1 MEKVIGLLFDIEKK
15 ANQII
20 ERAND
25 EKTELFEENEKEI
38 EQMEAAILEENS
50 KKVNLLLAQAEQEIE
65 AEKQHLSECSQKQL
79 MDLEISY
86 EKNHDTLIE
95 KVFQSIIQHGVR

>member
-25 EKTELFEENEKEI
+25 EKTELFEESERAIAE
-38 EQMEAAILEENS
+38 MEAAIADGNNAKINVL
-50 KKVNLLLAQAEQEIE
+50 VAQAENELEKEKKHLIE
-65 AEKQHLSECSQKQL
+65 SSSKQLSE
-79 MDLEISY
+79 LEANY
-86 EKNHDTLIE
+86 LKNHDALVE
-95 KVFQSIIQHGVR
+95 KVFQSIIQI